1 MSDGASDIREIRERN
16 RRVET
21 DKAWETSLTRRG
33 FIVAITYLTALL
45 FLWLI
50 GNAAPLINA
59 LVPAGGYV
67 LSTLSLPWLKQYWTS
82 RISRVSPR

>member
-1 MSDGASDIREIRERN
+1 MNDAASDIREIRERN
-16 RRVET
+16 RRVEI

-33 FIVAITYLTALL
+33 FIAGITYLTALL
-45 FLWLI
+45 FLWLN

-67 LSTLSLPWLKQYWTS
+67 LSTLSLPWLKQCWTI
-82 RISRVSPR
+82 RISRASPR